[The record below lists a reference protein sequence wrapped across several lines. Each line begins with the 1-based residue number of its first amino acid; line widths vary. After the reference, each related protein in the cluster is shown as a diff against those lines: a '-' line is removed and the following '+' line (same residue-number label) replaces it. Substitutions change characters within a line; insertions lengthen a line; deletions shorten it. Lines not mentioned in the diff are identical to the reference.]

1 MPDMASSLSLYN
13 HKHIPYFILPILVLL
28 LNTFVHFAFS
38 GTLVE
43 YLPGYKGKLPFHLET
58 GYVSVDDSELFYYF
72 IESQGDPTKDP
83 FMLWLTG
90 GPGCSVLNAIIYQ
103 LGPMQFDIHNYPG
116 GLPSLIPWEE
126 AWTKTANIL
135 FVDSP
140 IGAGYSY
147 SRTQAGWHSSDTKA
161 ADQVFQFLVK
171 WLVENPKYL
180 SLELIIGGDSYTGMF
195 VPVVTQKVL
204 ERNIAGGQPSLNLKG
219 YTLGSPT
226 TNEALNNNSKIVF
239 AHKMALISDE
249 FYERMKVSCNG
260 TYINVEPSNVKCTKA
275 LVTYNML
282 VQGIWTNDIMEPNCK
297 FASPRDPE
305 KISAP
310 RSFLR
315 KNSGN
320 NLLVESTKRCRTF
333 NYTLSHIWANN
344 PQVIEALHVRKD
356 TVTEWTRCNNS
367 LSYTKDVESVI
378 HVHKYLT
385 KHDLNVLIQTGD
397 RDMIVPHIGTRKWI
411 QELELDVESNWR
423 PWFVDGQ
430 VAGYTEKY
438 ELEASGYQLV
448 YATVKGAGHPATEFN
463 RKECYYMFN
472 RWIHTYPL

>member
-1 MPDMASSLSLYN
+1 MPNMASSLSLYN
-13 HKHIPYFILPILVLL
+13 HNHIPYFILPILVLL

-195 VPVVTQKVL
+195 VL
-204 ERNIAGGQPSLNLKG
+204 
-219 YTLGSPT
+219 
-226 TNEALNNNSKIVF
+226 
-239 AHKMALISDE
+239 
-249 FYERMKVSCNG
+249 
-260 TYINVEPSNVKCTKA
+260 
-275 LVTYNML
+275 L

-305 KISAP
+305 IISAP
-310 RSFLR
+310 RRFLR

-344 PQVIEALHVRKD
+344 PQVIEALHVRK
-356 TVTEWTRCNNS
+356 V
-367 LSYTKDVESVI
+367 
-378 HVHKYLT
+378 
-385 KHDLNVLIQTGD
+385 DLL
-397 RDMIVPHIGTRKWI
+397 
-411 QELELDVESNWR
+411 
-423 PWFVDGQ
+423 
-430 VAGYTEKY
+430 
-438 ELEASGYQLV
+438 
-448 YATVKGAGHPATEFN
+448 
-463 RKECYYMFN
+463 
-472 RWIHTYPL
+472 